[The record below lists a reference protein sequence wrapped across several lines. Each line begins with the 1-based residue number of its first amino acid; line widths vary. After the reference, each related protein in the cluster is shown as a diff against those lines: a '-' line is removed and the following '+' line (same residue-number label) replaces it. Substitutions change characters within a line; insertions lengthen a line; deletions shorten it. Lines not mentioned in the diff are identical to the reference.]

1 MKRYLLCLLCALL
14 LFCATL
20 YIVLQR
26 MSLNVDAVNIA
37 NQPAVGDV
45 QPSQDADPAET
56 SSEATPEPVP
66 EPEYFTLSAIGD
78 CTLAPR
84 PNSADFVNK
93 VNGDFSYPFANTVQ
107 YFENDEFTIAN
118 M

>member
-37 NQPAVGDV
+37 NQPATGDV

-56 SSEATPEPVP
+56 SS
-66 EPEYFTLSAIGD
+66 
-78 CTLAPR
+78 
-84 PNSADFVNK
+84 
-93 VNGDFSYPFANTVQ
+93 
-107 YFENDEFTIAN
+107 
-118 M
+118 

>member
-26 MSLNVDAVNIA
+26 MSLNVDAVTIA
-37 NQPAVGDV
+37 NQPAPGDV

-56 SSEATPEPVP
+56 SS
-66 EPEYFTLSAIGD
+66 
-78 CTLAPR
+78 
-84 PNSADFVNK
+84 
-93 VNGDFSYPFANTVQ
+93 
-107 YFENDEFTIAN
+107 
-118 M
+118 